1 MNRVPCYHFTLDPTD
16 YVVGSEYTTVF
27 FPLTLKKTYKFL
39 HLRYLYSL
47 ITPRLSKLIKVILR
61 NVATTLKGRRI
72 VSKGME
78 GKFNLIFLE
87 QISLD
92 AAKQLVLG
100 DNHPSYLL

>member
-1 MNRVPCYHFTLDPTD
+1 
-16 YVVGSEYTTVF
+16 
-27 FPLTLKKTYKFL
+27 
-39 HLRYLYSL
+39 
-47 ITPRLSKLIKVILR
+47 
-61 NVATTLKGRRI
+61 
-72 VSKGME
+72 ME